1 MTLKITYDANMM
13 KFMSLFNTVTKAN
26 LKDCFAEEG
35 MLVFVVQPGEMGR
48 AIGKNAS
55 NVRRLSEML
64 KRKIKIVEFNEKLI
78 EFIKNLIHPLKLMD
92 VEENEG
98 TITLTAIDSKTRGML
113 IGRAAENLRRL
124 ENQARRYFDVKEIRV
139 Q

>member
-1 MTLKITYDANMM
+1 MTLKISYDVNMM
-13 KFMSLFNTVTKAN
+13 KFMSMFQTLTKAN

-55 NVRRLSEML
+55 NVRRLSDML
-64 KRKIKIVEFNEKLI
+64 KRKIKIVEFNEKVF

-92 VEENEG
+92 IEESEG
-98 TITLTAIDSKTRGML
+98 IITLTAIDSKTRGML

-124 ENQARRYFDVKEIRV
+124 ENQARRYFEIKEIKV